1 MTEAKART
9 TPRAKPRANPK
20 AKPRGK
26 PKGTGAVEAK
36 ANTPEPISV
45 QPLHKSEAPHL
56 RLFLS
61 ADIVGSTAFKQ
72 NASALEAQEQ
82 LDDNGDVKGP
92 AFPSWFTVVLQFYQQ
107 AEQTFAMQWQGM
119 KAQAE
124 GQADGA
130 DFFGDP
136 PELWKTIGDEV
147 LFTKRVDHPWQAV
160 VCLHAWAATLDELR
174 KFLSQ
179 NKLNVKSTAWL
190 ADFPLR
196 NNEIVLRKV
205 TTSSLEDADDTY
217 ILNNQN
223 GLREYYDVGSNGYI
237 RDFIGP
243 SIDTG
248 FRITGF
254 ASIRKLALSVELTFL
269 LSCEQMR
276 AQNDPKLYAQ
286 GNYVLPSFTVKYEG
300 RQQLKGVLNGSGY
313 PVFWIDLDPNNPL
326 SLAEDIVTNN
336 PKPTTLDIF
345 NLSKAF
351 IEAHPLFLSK
361 PYMSGCSYQEY
372 GALSPYQDQ
381 LLQKRAQHIANLA
394 KQRADMSSISQTQG
408 GNAENPDVHLDFAE
422 EIYSQS
428 LARLNNSDTE

>member
-1 MTEAKART
+1 MVEPVTE
-9 TPRAKPRANPK
+9 
-20 AKPRGK
+20 
-26 PKGTGAVEAK
+26 
-36 ANTPEPISV
+36 SV
-45 QPLHKSEAPHL
+45 LHKSEAPHL

-82 LDDNGDVKGP
+82 LDEEGKVKNA

-107 AEQTFAMQWQGM
+107 AEQAFAAQWQDIA
-119 KAQAE
+119 AQKVND
-124 GQADGA
+124 DGE

-160 VCLHAWAATLDELR
+160 VCMHAWVATLDELR
-174 KFLSQ
+174 QFLGE

-196 NNEIVLRKV
+196 NNEIVLRKL

-223 GLREYYDVGSNGYI
+223 GLRDYYDVNSSGYI

-254 ASIRKLALSVELTFL
+254 ASIRKLAVSVELTYL
-269 LSCEQMR
+269 LGCEQVR
-276 AQNDPKLYAQ
+276 AQKQPKLYAQ
-286 GNYVLPSFTVKYEG
+286 KNYVLPSFPLKYDG
-300 RQQLKGVLNGSGY
+300 RQQLKGVLNGNGY

-326 SLAEDIVTNN
+326 SLAEDNVTNN
-336 PKPTTLDIF
+336 PKPSTLDIF
-345 NLSKAF
+345 NLAKAF
-351 IEAHPLFLSK
+351 IESQPLFLSK
-361 PYMSGCSYQEY
+361 PYMAGCTYPEY
-372 GALSPYQDQ
+372 GELSTYQKQ
-381 LLQKRAQHIANLA
+381 MLQKRADHISNLA
-394 KQRADMSSISQTQG
+394 RQRADMSLISQTQPG
-408 GNAENPDVHLDFAE
+408 TSEDPDVQLAFDNLQELIYNQNLANADDDPDKSE
-422 EIYSQS
+422 E
-428 LARLNNSDTE
+428 